1 MTGLHGGVTG
11 IKQDRLLDL
20 LLSLGHVETPVNIL
34 RPTSNTEELNLERK
48 K

>member
-11 IKQDRLLDL
+11 IKQDRLLYIL
-20 LLSLGHVETPVNIL
+20 ISLCYVETPVNIL
-34 RPTSNTEELNLERK
+34 RPTSNIEVLNLERK